1 MSQMVQVYVRLRS
14 KKQSSWE
21 SWWNNGLMFCCCSYP
36 WQIWQCPGP
45 HEYPNA
51 IGQSEPW
58 KKNMFRTLSFAV
70 PVFINGKILSIILS
84 IIASNDDVWI
94 KGYSDLTNYKRKQTI
109 DFTCSEEAWSHNPN
123 PWSAS
128 AGACL
133 HSCRRTHSPPP
144 GKKFFEK
151 SRCMQY
157 TCPPGG
163 SFLNVWKRDKKISS
177 LEIVQIR
184 FKS

>member
-1 MSQMVQVYVRLRS
+1 MSDLGPKNS
-14 KKQSSWE
+14 
-21 SWWNNGLMFCCCSYP
+21 
-36 WQIWQCPGP
+36 P
-45 HEYPNA
+45 HEKVGGIMVWCFAVVPTHDKYGNA
-51 IGQSEPW
+51 QGHMNTPMQLVKVNPE
-58 KKNMFRTLSFAV
+58 KKNMFRTLSFAG
-70 PVFINGKILSIILS
+70 PVSINGKILSIILS

-128 AGACL
+128 AGACPR
-133 HSCRRTHSPPP
+133 SCRRTHSPPP

-151 SRCMQY
+151 SRCIQY
-157 TCPPGG
+157 TCPSGG
-163 SFLNVWKRDKKISS
+163 SLLNVWKRDTKISS